1 MQLTLLEID
10 GAFYTMVQGVRLE
23 DGKDQA
29 DTAYQTELLDPAGND
44 VNVCSWLKT
53 ISCVKVACE
62 SKNEWAPT
70 ELINI
75 LKVCS
80 GVSVPRL
87 KLLEYQAGV
96 PPGRRFQLE
105 RQE

>member
-44 VNVCSWLKT
+44 VKVCSWLKT

-75 LKVCS
+75 GKVCS

-105 RQE
+105 R